1 MKIAKLV
8 RTSFVTRIL
17 VDDIAKEEEILSVA
31 KYKLIEQ
38 ICNDGISEHLD
49 GIVDDTEM
57 TVITNEP
64 EEKTDADFY
73 CDVTVVFFDK
83 NGKLQTATVIHDG
96 TEDCWDSKEIDGS
109 MYDFNTYDTR
119 VFGDSSKGAIGC
131 GVDLLTEKDG
141 DYWTRDNSIDMVV
154 NKITWVRKINQ

>member
-17 VDDIAKEEEILSVA
+17 VDDIAKEEEILLVA

-57 TVITNEP
+57 TVLTDED
-64 EEKTDADFY
+64 EKTDADFELI
-73 CDVTVVFFDK
+73 VTVVFFDK

-96 TEDCWDSKEIDGS
+96 TEDSWDSAEIDGS

-119 VFGDSSKGAIGC
+119 VFGDSTKGAIGC
-131 GVDLLTEKDG
+131 GCELLTSKDEDG
-141 DYWTRDNSIDMVV
+141 IWCKDDSMDMVV
-154 NKITWVRKINQ
+154 YKITWVRK